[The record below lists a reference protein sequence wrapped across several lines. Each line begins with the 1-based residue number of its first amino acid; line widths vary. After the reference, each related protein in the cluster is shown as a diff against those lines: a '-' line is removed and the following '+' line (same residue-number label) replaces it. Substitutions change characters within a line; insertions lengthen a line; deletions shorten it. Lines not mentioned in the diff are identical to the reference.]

1 MPTRILA
8 SRQRRDQEGVE
19 FMPIVIGAK
28 RESDFTD
35 PIGMLGDCHRRIEMF
50 LNVLVR
56 VAEQAKGAAL
66 NEEQRGALETAL
78 RYFREAAPK
87 HTADEEESLFP
98 RLRQIESAEVRA
110 LMVRIESL
118 EEEHV
123 CADRSHGEVD
133 SLGRLWLKDGMLPA
147 DRAARLLTLVLQ
159 LRDLYRHHIATEDNE
174 VFPAAALAL
183 FASDRQAIGSE
194 MAHRRGSTANSARR
208 KSATRSR
215 CAISNRRIPRVRCHP
230 HSPRRSRASTGS
242 HPPWPEGK
250 PRRLEASP
258 RESHLVWQRMH
269 RQQSLANANARH
281 DPSRPVTTKR
291 SQPE

>member
-1 MPTRILA
+1 
-8 SRQRRDQEGVE
+8 
-19 FMPIVIGAK
+19 MPIVIGAK

-56 VAEQAKGAAL
+56 VSEQAQGEAL

-98 RLRQIESAEVRA
+98 RLRRIESPDVRA
-110 LMVRIESL
+110 LMARIESL

-133 SLGRLWLKDGMLPA
+133 DLGKLWLRDGRLPPEQA
-147 DRAARLLTLVLQ
+147 SRLLTLLVQ

-174 VFPAAALAL
+174 ALDL
-183 FASDRQAIGSE
+183 SRTVTQVLHCHQE
-194 MAHRRGSTANSARR
+194 LNSRL
-208 KSATRSR
+208 
-215 CAISNRRIPRVRCHP
+215 
-230 HSPRRSRASTGS
+230 SRASARAPS
-242 HPPWPEGK
+242 DK
-250 PRRLEASP
+250 PKSRSATSKKFGMSNRLIMMP
-258 RESHLVWQRMH
+258 
-269 RQQSLANANARH
+269 QSQNA
-281 DPSRPVTTKR
+281 TT
-291 SQPE
+291 

>member
-98 RLRQIESAEVRA
+98 RLRQIESAEVLA

-194 MAHRRGSTANSARR
+194 MAHRR
-208 KSATRSR
+208 
-215 CAISNRRIPRVRCHP
+215 
-230 HSPRRSRASTGS
+230 
-242 HPPWPEGK
+242 
-250 PRRLEASP
+250 
-258 RESHLVWQRMH
+258 
-269 RQQSLANANARH
+269 SLR
-281 DPSRPVTTKR
+281 
-291 SQPE
+291 